1 MDINTESAAS
11 ELEIPEPQR
20 RIQPSRHIDQ
30 LMLQTRAHHM
40 HLSSMADI
48 KANIML
54 TLAALIVTFSIGY
67 LDDPLLRW
75 PVMVMIGFCVVT
87 ILASAYAVMPK
98 MDWNPAKAD
107 TTDTPGN
114 ILFFGNFLY
123 TEYEAYWAKMQ
134 QILDEPERVYEAQVR
149 EIYELGTYLGH
160 NKFRFIRIAY
170 QSFLLGILSSAVV
183 LGVVILVG
191 LM

>member
-1 MDINTESAAS
+1 MDINTESTAS

-30 LMLQTRAHHM
+30 LMLQTRVHHM

-75 PVMVMIGFCVVT
+75 PVMVMIGFCIIT
-87 ILASAYAVMPK
+87 ILASAYAVMP
-98 MDWNPAKAD
+98 MIDWGLGKSN
-107 TTDTPGN
+107 TTKTPGH
-114 ILFFGNFLY
+114 ILFFGNFLHM
-123 TEYEAYWAKMQ
+123 EYEAYWAKMQ
-134 QILDEPERVYEAQVR
+134 HIIDEPERVYEAQVR

-160 NKFRFIRIAY
+160 NKFRYIRIAY

-183 LGVVILVG
+183 LGVVILLSV
-191 LM
+191 